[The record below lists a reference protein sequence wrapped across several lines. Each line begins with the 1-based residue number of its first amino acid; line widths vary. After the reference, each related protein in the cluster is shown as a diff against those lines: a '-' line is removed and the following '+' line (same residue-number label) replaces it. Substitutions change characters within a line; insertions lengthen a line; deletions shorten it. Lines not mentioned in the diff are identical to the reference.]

1 MKYINKRQ
9 YLDLAF
15 EELIKIKVK
24 QKDTAR
30 YILFRLLDN
39 GRIFDLTGKSV
50 TFFAKKPDSKEVFNQ
65 ATITSASNGECEIQL
80 TSQVLAVQGIV
91 ECELVIYEEE
101 DILSTFI
108 FELDVKKSLRGNS
121 AIESSNEYSII
132 EKIIDKMKEW
142 IEKTKEAIKRVDEA
156 INKIPGKDELIPSIG
171 SNGNWF
177 IGGEDTGISTF
188 GAVIEIKKSTD
199 LDNIKKVGCYKC
211 SNPEVVSTLS
221 NCPTENAFTLLVEDL
236 KQTLSEAVAS
246 AGAKTWVRS
255 YRNGMWGFWD
265 KNFSEYSKPNADE
278 IIETTNRKFVSG
290 TEKDKWNSK
299 AEGKHNHFDCT
310 IIDNKDLNDYTT
322 EGLQGVTNNNCTN
335 QPTEGYYY
343 IFNMKYNNTNIKQ
356 IAYGYNQGQ
365 MYTRYRYNG
374 KWSPWTRMYSST
386 DKPTPADIGAAPIS
400 HNHDDRYIRKI
411 RDLGASENL
420 NDITQTG
427 RYHQSSNAGASLA
440 LNYPEAKAGLLVVYN
455 DGYVYQEYHTYTN
468 TGVYRRTKYGSTWC
482 KWIKLNGIDTNT
494 VTEGFSNGHVLY
506 NNNGRVGAKAVL
518 TPSDYEVGSGG
529 LVKDIS
535 GKDIRTINIS
545 GRYRGNRCPNSPT
558 AGSWYFYD
566 IEVHNSTYRK
576 ITAKHFFSDNIYICT
591 LNNGVWG
598 EWIKLPT
605 TTTTGAPTYDK
616 NLGEDT
622 GYLELPGG
630 VIMQW
635 ATVTQTITKHNGQY
649 WAKAVDLPK
658 VVECIIGST
667 CSIISASV
675 IQGDAISGLVAS
687 IDSKVETKT
696 QSSKTMSRIS
706 LVWGKEDQDANTSI
720 EVKARVLVFG
730 YNN

>member
-91 ECELVIYEEE
+91 ECELVIYEGE

-108 FELDVKKSLRGNS
+108 FELDVKKSVRSNS
-121 AIESSNEYSII
+121 AIESSHEYTVI
-132 EKIIDKMKEW
+132 EELMNKMKEW
-142 IEKTKEAIKRVDEA
+142 IEKTKEAIKRVDDA
-156 INKIPGKDELIPSIG
+156 IKKIPGKAELIPSIG

-299 AEGKHNHFDCT
+299 AEGK
-310 IIDNKDLNDYTT
+310 
-322 EGLQGVTNNNCTN
+322 
-335 QPTEGYYY
+335 
-343 IFNMKYNNTNIKQ
+343 
-356 IAYGYNQGQ
+356 
-365 MYTRYRYNG
+365 
-374 KWSPWTRMYSST
+374 
-386 DKPTPADIGAAPIS
+386 

-635 ATVTQTITKHNGQY
+635 GTATKIITKHNGQY
-649 WAKAVDLPK
+649 WAATVTLPI
-658 VVECIIGST
+658 VVENIINSS
-667 CSIISASV
+667 CSIVSASV
-675 IQGDAISGLVAS
+675 IQGDTTSGLVTG

-696 QSSKTMSRIS
+696 QSNKTMSRIS
-706 LVWGKEDQDANTSI
+706 LVWDREDTDANTSI
-720 EVKARVLVFG
+720 EVKVRVLVWG
-730 YNN
+730 YKNE

>member
-91 ECELVIYEEE
+91 ECELVIYEGE

-108 FELDVKKSLRGNS
+108 FELDVKKSVRSNS
-121 AIESSNEYSII
+121 AIESSHEYTVI
-132 EKIIDKMKEW
+132 EELMNKMKEW
-142 IEKTKEAIKRVDEA
+142 IEKTKEAIKRVDDA
-156 INKIPGKDELIPSIG
+156 IKKIPGKAELIPSIG

-299 AEGKHNHFDCT
+299 AEGK
-310 IIDNKDLNDYTT
+310 
-322 EGLQGVTNNNCTN
+322 
-335 QPTEGYYY
+335 
-343 IFNMKYNNTNIKQ
+343 
-356 IAYGYNQGQ
+356 
-365 MYTRYRYNG
+365 
-374 KWSPWTRMYSST
+374 
-386 DKPTPADIGAAPIS
+386 

-635 ATVTQTITKHNGQY
+635 GTATKIITKHNGQY
-649 WAKAVDLPK
+649 WAATVTLPI
-658 VVECIIGST
+658 VVENIINSS
-667 CSIISASV
+667 CSIVSASV
-675 IQGDAISGLVAS
+675 IQGDPTSGLVTG

-696 QSSKTMSRIS
+696 QSNKTMSRIS
-706 LVWGKEDQDANTSI
+706 LVWDREDTDANTSI
-720 EVKARVLVFG
+720 EVKVRVLVWG
-730 YNN
+730 YKNE